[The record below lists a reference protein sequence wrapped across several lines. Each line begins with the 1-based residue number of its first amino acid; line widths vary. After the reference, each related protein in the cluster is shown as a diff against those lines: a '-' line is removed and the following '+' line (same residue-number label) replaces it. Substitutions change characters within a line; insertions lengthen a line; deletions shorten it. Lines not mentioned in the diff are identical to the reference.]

1 MTAPIIL
8 THDTHVFVL
17 TGAGISAESG
27 LATFRDAG
35 GLWEGHRPEDVAS
48 PEAWARDARMVWR
61 FYSERRAK
69 ASSAAPNPGHAALA
83 QLQQAL
89 DPGHLFLC
97 TQNVDGLHEAAGST
111 AFHMHGELFK
121 TRCENPG
128 CTLPPFEDHALY
140 FDVMP
145 TCDRCSARLRPHIV
159 WFGEEPFGIPRIKRE
174 VQSCDLFVTVGS
186 SGVVYP
192 AAGLVREITHR
203 RQMGDDCRAVYVGL
217 EEPANADS
225 FQDVRLGK
233 AGSILPA
240 LFEVE
245 R

>member
-8 THDTHVFVL
+8 TPDTHVFVL

-27 LATFRDAG
+27 IATFRDAG

-48 PEAWARDARMVWR
+48 PEAWKRDARMVWR

-69 ASSAAPNPGHAALA
+69 AGSAQPNPGHVALA
-83 QLQQAL
+83 MLDRQLH
-89 DPGHLFLC
+89 PGHLFLC

-128 CTLPPFEDHALY
+128 CAVQPFEDHSQY
-140 FDVMP
+140 FDVLP
-145 TCDRCSARLRPHIV
+145 TCERCGSRLRPHIV
-159 WFGEEPFGIPRIKRE
+159 WFGEEPFGMAKILRE
-174 VQSCDLFVTVGS
+174 VRTCDLFVTVGS

-192 AAGLVREITHR
+192 AAGLVREIVHR

-233 AGSILPA
+233 AGVVLPA
-240 LFEVE
+240 LFEIE

>member
-1 MTAPIIL
+1 MTSPIIL
-8 THDTHVFVL
+8 TPDTHVFVL

-48 PEAWARDARMVWR
+48 PEAWARDAHMVWR

-69 ASSAAPNPGHAALA
+69 AASALPNSGHAALA
-83 QLQQAL
+83 KLQQEL

-121 TRCENPG
+121 TRCEYPG
-128 CTLPPFEDHALY
+128 RTQPPFGGHALC
-140 FDVMP
+140 FDGMP
-145 TCDRCSARLRPHIV
+145 TAERCSARLRPHIV
-159 WFGEEPFGIPRIKRE
+159 WFGEEPFGITRIKRE

-192 AAGLVREITHR
+192 AAGLVREITYR

-233 AGSILPA
+233 SGAILPE